1 MSWVE
6 YGFVLLCFAFVF
18 WLLFCLDTDRDHT
31 VRCKHVLSPLTA
43 YLCCNADPLRS
54 EGWYGIGVTWV
65 SEVSLSCLHFVLCVT
80 WTTRQG
86 EKNLRRSQFGT
97 AVIMLIRH
105 RLYDYDTFKWHA
117 SNLEAFFLFI
127 YFNVNPLRDKILVTN
142 RDEFLNLS
150 LTFKIRS
157 W

>member
-1 MSWVE
+1 
-6 YGFVLLCFAFVF
+6 
-18 WLLFCLDTDRDHT
+18 
-31 VRCKHVLSPLTA
+31 
-43 YLCCNADPLRS
+43 
-54 EGWYGIGVTWV
+54 
-65 SEVSLSCLHFVLCVT
+65 
-80 WTTRQG
+80 
-86 EKNLRRSQFGT
+86 
-97 AVIMLIRH
+97 MLIRH

-117 SNLEAFFLFI
+117 SNLEAFFWFI